1 MYRPIDRTLHSFLDF
16 NQPIRLHMNSNNRWT
31 KMTDSIPWDEFKIK
45 YADLFPSGIG
55 NVTKPLRALGAHI
68 IQTKFQYSDREL
80 IEHILC

>member
-1 MYRPIDRTLHSFLDF
+1 
-16 NQPIRLHMNSNNRWT
+16 
-31 KMTDSIPWDEFKIK
+31 MTDSIPWDEFKIK